1 MKRIWV
7 AIILL
12 LICAIISGTEYIT
25 VDKSCEKYTDILDE
39 AEKYIS
45 DKEYKKA
52 TDTIESAQY
61 SWDKSKKTLNVFLIH
76 KDADAISENLAKLRE
91 SAEEK
96 NKDTFLSVSKK
107 TKRQL
112 LRLKQSELPDLEN
125 IL

>member
-1 MKRIWV
+1 MWKEF
-7 AIILL
+7 AIYPHPIIPVFIIVFVYEFIAPIKYLNNLL
-12 LICAIISGTEYIT
+12 EFLGIHSMNI
-25 VDKSCEKYTDILDE
+25 
-39 AEKYIS
+39 
-45 DKEYKKA
+45 
-52 TDTIESAQY
+52 
-61 SWDKSKKTLNVFLIH
+61 FLIH

>member
-12 LICAIISGTEYIT
+12 LICSVISATEYIT
-25 VDKSCEKYTDILDE
+25 VDKSCEKYTEILDN

-45 DKEYKKA
+45 DEEYKEA
-52 TDTIESAQY
+52 ADTIESAQY
-61 SWDKSKKTLNVFLIH
+61 SWEKSKKTLNVFLIH
-76 KDADAISENLAKLRE
+76 KDADDISENFAKLRE

-96 NKDTFLSVSKK
+96 NKDTFVSVSKK